1 MSIQM
6 SYEPNLNDEIV
17 VVAPHY
23 SANTKSVVYT
33 QTQHGSLTANFT
45 CLETTSFVEKFLY
58 LQGTSIFGSRESARM
73 LYDFKKNI
81 PLYAPITQQ
90 VIHQY
95 PMEATPDPI
104 YFFTSMYEVTEL
116 AKKRCQLT
124 LQSQSFIV
132 EASKKQC
139 VSRRDR
145 ISHYFMQKLS
155 LYSPMMCKP

>member
-1 MSIQM
+1 M
-6 SYEPNLNDEIV
+6 SYQPNLNDVIL

-23 SANTKSVVYT
+23 NTNTKSVIYTYT
-33 QTQHGSLTANFT
+33 QNGSVMENFT
-45 CLETTSFVEKFLY
+45 CLETTSFVEQFLY
-58 LQGTSIFGSRESARM
+58 LQGTSIIGSRESARV
-73 LYDFKKNI
+73 LYNFSKNI

-95 PMEATPDPI
+95 VMEAAPDPI

-124 LQSQSFIV
+124 LHSLSFIV
-132 EASKKQC
+132 KASKKQC

-145 ISHYFMQKLS
+145 ISHYLMQKLS
-155 LYSPMMCKP
+155 LHSPIICKP